1 MKKFFSIFVNLQ
13 FDSQW
18 QGDRRWT
25 AHVVSQCRLNTQQVA
40 QFELDCAKIII
51 QLSSVYSGLSLS
63 KSEQIRKFV

>member
-25 AHVVSQCRLNTQQVA
+25 AHVVSQCRLNIQQVA